1 MLNIGQGV
9 SASMQAGLH
18 AIICTSCSATPE
30 SRSLIPDVAA
40 NPVRTGATH
49 AHYSYT
55 HPGRTCKYMHHLPC
69 DPDKLGR
76 EPICSSVQAV
86 HARSSGCICTRCR
99 YND

>member
-1 MLNIGQGV
+1 
-9 SASMQAGLH
+9 MQVGLH